1 MLVKKMSG
9 NKKLKLLENENLNL
23 LQQITKLQ
31 NSCTNAQTKIDELTN
46 AQAINKK
53 FLFEEE
59 KERDIHLEE
68 NNRLNEQ
75 MDDLGKMNEERM
87 KEAIKEYEDKQKVI
101 LRNQSTNAEKKME
114 LLLNKYKD
122 SEANAKEL
130 LEQKNKLLQELAIL
144 NAKIK
149 EDEVDVKGLKN
160 EIVEIKTKINQTDD
174 FLNSNKDIL
183 TELIQENER
192 IRNENDEL
200 EKNIKKTRIDTEE
213 ILKKIELNAML
224 KDIDINE
231 LKVISRNNAIVNNNI
246 NELLNKWDKVHSKL
260 VDIEKS
266 KKIINRL

>member
-1 MLVKKMSG
+1 MP
-9 NKKLKLLENENLNL
+9 
-23 LQQITKLQ
+23 
-31 NSCTNAQTKIDELTN
+31 
-46 AQAINKK
+46 
-53 FLFEEE
+53 
-59 KERDIHLEE
+59 
-68 NNRLNEQ
+68 
-75 MDDLGKMNEERM
+75 
-87 KEAIKEYEDKQKVI
+87 
-101 LRNQSTNAEKKME
+101 KKME

-260 VDIEKS
+260 VDIEK
-266 KKIINRL
+266 KQKDNK